1 MNRFQKSNVEG
12 KNHDPYTNQYVLSPS
27 PLLLNLGNFKQG
39 EIKHRKLN
47 DGEQKV
53 RKRRPTELCGH
64 VVQADVVGGG
74 GGVGA
79 VGETGQEPVAQQAQ
93 TLLLPAH
100 PPLTL
105 LPVFNILFKKNPPA
119 IRLLFSIWRAAKT
132 VLYYRFKDI
141 SNLKLFPQKLCNTIY
156 VNKYYIIIYVQYIL
170 THMYKKYT
178 HTYILYMCL
187 FSCRHTDT
195 PG

>member
-1 MNRFQKSNVEG
+1 MSRGQQGDLQSLRIDSRNPMQRARITILTRISMFF
-12 KNHDPYTNQYVLSPS
+12 PPS

-47 DGEQKV
+47 GGEQKA

-79 VGETGQEPVAQQAQ
+79 VWETGQEPVAQQAQ

-105 LPVFNILFKKNPPA
+105 LPVFNILLEKKPTSYKTA
-119 IRLLFSIWRAAKT
+119 IFYMESSKNRSLLQI
-132 VLYYRFKDI
+132 
-141 SNLKLFPQKLCNTIY
+141 
-156 VNKYYIIIYVQYIL
+156 
-170 THMYKKYT
+170 
-178 HTYILYMCL
+178 
-187 FSCRHTDT
+187 
-195 PG
+195 

>member
-1 MNRFQKSNVEG
+1 MSWGQQGGRELTKFMNRFQKSNVEG

-105 LPVFNILFKKNPPA
+105 LPVFNILFKKKPTSYKTA
-119 IRLLFSIWRAAKT
+119 IFYMESSKNSSLL
-132 VLYYRFKDI
+132 
-141 SNLKLFPQKLCNTIY
+141 
-156 VNKYYIIIYVQYIL
+156 
-170 THMYKKYT
+170 
-178 HTYILYMCL
+178 
-187 FSCRHTDT
+187 
-195 PG
+195 

>member
-1 MNRFQKSNVEG
+1 MSWGQQGGRECTKFTNRFQKSNVEG

-47 DGEQKV
+47 GGEQKA

-79 VGETGQEPVAQQAQ
+79 VWETGQEPVAQQAQ

-100 PPLTL
+100 PLLTL
-105 LPVFNILFKKNPPA
+105 LPVFNILLKKNPPA
-119 IRLLFSIWRAAKT
+119 IRLLF
-132 VLYYRFKDI
+132 F
-141 SNLKLFPQKLCNTIY
+141 F
-156 VNKYYIIIYVQYIL
+156 
-170 THMYKKYT
+170 
-178 HTYILYMCL
+178 YMESSKNGSL
-187 FSCRHTDT
+187 L
-195 PG
+195 